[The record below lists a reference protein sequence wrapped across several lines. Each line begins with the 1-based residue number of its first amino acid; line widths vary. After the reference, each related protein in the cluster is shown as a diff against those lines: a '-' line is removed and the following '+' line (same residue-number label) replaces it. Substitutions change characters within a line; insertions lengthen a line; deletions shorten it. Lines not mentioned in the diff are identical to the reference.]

1 MEKVLLGMS
10 GGVDSTAAA
19 IILQEQ
25 GYEVVGVTYKLVD
38 SDDTKYIEDA
48 KYVAGK
54 LGIEHFVADFRE
66 EFKRDVIGNFIDEYE
81 NARTPN
87 PCVRCNMHIK
97 FGAIFDTAD
106 EMGIKYVS
114 TGQYSKIEK
123 IDDKYYVKKADSEK
137 KDQTYFIYNLKEE
150 HLERILFPLGHVES
164 KDYVR
169 NMLKEHGI
177 EIFSKKDSQEICFIK
192 NMKYTEY
199 ISKNSHKRFK
209 KGKFVDVKGNVVG
222 EHSGIINYTIGQRK
236 GLGIALG
243 KPAFVVDID
252 IESNTVVLGDNED
265 LFRKKLII
273 KDVNIINSKYL
284 LNELSVQAKI
294 RYAGNATSA
303 KVRKIEKDLYEVT
316 FDEPVR
322 AVTRG
327 QSLVMYDDDVLV
339 GGGIIVK

>member
-38 SDDTKYIEDA
+38 SEDTKYIEDA

-54 LGIEHFVADFRE
+54 LGIEHFVADFRK

-209 KGKFVDVKGNVVG
+209 KGNFVDVKGNVVG

-243 KPAFVVDID
+243 KPVFVVDID
-252 IESNTVVLGDNED
+252 IDSNTVVLGDNED

-284 LNELSVQAKI
+284 LDELRVQAKI

-303 KVRKIEKDLYEVT
+303 KVRKIENDFYEVT

-327 QSLVMYDDDVLV
+327 QSLVMYDDDILV

>member
-38 SDDTKYIEDA
+38 SEDTKYIEDA

-54 LGIEHFVADFRE
+54 LGIEHFVADFRK
-66 EFKRDVIGNFIDEYE
+66 EFRRDVIDNFIDEYE

-87 PCVRCNMHIK
+87 PCVRCNNHIK

-106 EMGIKYVS
+106 ELGIKYVS
-114 TGQYSKIEK
+114 TGQYSKVENVNGE
-123 IDDKYYVKKADSEK
+123 YFVKKAFSEK
-137 KDQTYFIYNLKEE
+137 KDQTYFIYNLKEKE
-150 HLERILFPLGHVES
+150 LERVLFPLGYVES

-199 ISKNSHKRFK
+199 ICKNSSKKFK
-209 KGKFVDVKGNVVG
+209 KGNFVDTDGNILG
-222 EHSGIINYTIGQRK
+222 EHAGIINYTIGQRK

-252 IESNTVVLGDNED
+252 IENNTVVLGDNED
-265 LFRKKLII
+265 LFKKEVLIS
-273 KDVNIINSKYL
+273 KVNIINNKYRL
-284 LNELSVQAKI
+284 DELHVQAKI

-303 KVRKIEKDLYEVT
+303 NIKKLEDDVYKVVFE
-316 FDEPVR
+316 EPVR

-327 QSLVMYDDDVLV
+327 QSLVMYDHDILV
-339 GGGIIVK
+339 GGGIIIR